1 MLSSRSMPPEAWAK
15 AREALVFYFS
25 RRHAS
30 DRAEDLA
37 QETLTAVWN
46 RGDYEFEKE
55 SDFPRVCLGF
65 ARLISQAGHRRAQR
79 DLSQPSGVAYEVAAP
94 HEQAGGAGATE
105 SRILLEQVCQ
115 LGQARLRDRDW
126 QLVLQA
132 ATADSGSSHVPADQ
146 RNKFRVSLHR
156 ARKRLEQITGWRNR

>member
-1 MLSSRSMPPEAWAK
+1 MPPEAWAK

-37 QETLTAVWN
+37 QETLAAVWN

-55 SDFPRVCLGF
+55 ADFPRVCLGF
-65 ARLISQAGHRRAQR
+65 ARLISQAGYRRAQK
-79 DLSQPSGVAYEVAAP
+79 DLIQTTGVDYEVASP
-94 HEQAGGAGATE
+94 NEQAGGAGSTE

-115 LGQARLRDRDW
+115 LGQNRLRDRDW
-126 QLVLQA
+126 QLVMQA
-132 ATADSGSSHVPADQ
+132 ATGDNGSNHLPADQ

-156 ARKRLEQITGWRNR
+156 ARKRLEEVTGWRNR